1 MPSLT
6 AIRNLE
12 PDQIQSLIDRASEL
26 KRNRKLGQTSASG
39 DPITVGLLFF
49 EDSTRTR
56 ISFEQAAAFLGHRY
70 VNFSQ
75 TGSSLSK
82 GESLKDTIIT
92 LSNSGLDLMVIRH
105 RSAGTPLVAERY
117 FSGPIISAGDGQHE
131 HPTQGLGDAMT
142 ILERKG
148 KIDGLKVAIVGDV
161 KHSRV
166 ARSDAWA
173 LSKLGAEIRFVG
185 PRTLMPGT
193 TPKLPGSI
201 YYDLNAGI
209 EGADVIICL
218 RLQRERMAEGLLA
231 STRQYSKMYQIN
243 RETIRNAAE
252 DVLIMHPGPLNRGVE
267 LDDWAADGP
276 HSAIAAQ
283 VENKVYICM
292 AAIEWA
298 LDNQPVKTKSK
309 SKAAK
314 S

>member
-6 AIRNLE
+6 ALRNLE
-12 PDQIQSLIDRASEL
+12 PEQIQSLVDRAAEL
-26 KRNRKLGQTSASG
+26 KKAHNTGKIEKVERQA
-39 DPITVGLLFF
+39 TVGLLFF

-75 TGSSLSK
+75 SGSSLSK

-92 LSNSGLDLMVIRH
+92 LSNSGLDIMVIRH
-105 RSAGTPLVAERY
+105 RCAGTPLVAERY

-131 HPTQGLGDAMT
+131 HPTQGLGDALT

-148 KIDGLKVAIVGDV
+148 GIDGLKVAIVGDV

-166 ARSDAWA
+166 ARSDAWC

-193 TPKLPGSI
+193 TPKLPGKI
-201 YYDLNAGI
+201 FYDLASGI
-209 EGADVIICL
+209 EGADVVICL
-218 RLQRERMAEGLLA
+218 RLQKERMNEGLLA
-231 STRQYSKMYQIN
+231 STRQYSKLYQIN
-243 RETIRNAAE
+243 RNSIKHAAD
-252 DVLIMHPGPLNRGVE
+252 DVLIMHPGPLNRGIE

-276 HSAIAAQ
+276 QSAIAAQ
-283 VENKVYICM
+283 VENKVFVCM

-298 LDNQPVKTKSK
+298 LGRAPIRRKAKVKAS
-309 SKAAK
+309 
-314 S
+314 